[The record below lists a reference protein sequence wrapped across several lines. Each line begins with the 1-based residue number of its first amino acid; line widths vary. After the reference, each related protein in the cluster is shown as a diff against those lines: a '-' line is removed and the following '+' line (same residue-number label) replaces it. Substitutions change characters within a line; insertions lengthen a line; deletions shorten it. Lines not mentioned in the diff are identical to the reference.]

1 VTGLDL
7 LIVGLVLVLTLRGIW
22 RGFINDLSGLVGL
35 VLGYLFAGP
44 LAKCIEPF
52 LEAFVERPSLREG
65 IAYYLSLFAIYLAV
79 VFLGKLAT
87 GLSKLVLLGWLN
99 RLLGA
104 LSGITKGV
112 LIASLVALPLR
123 WIGNQFPSVG
133 PGEELRNES
142 RYFGYSL
149 RLGTW
154 LTSNLFRIEEGL
166 NTGEDS
172 AF

>member
-1 VTGLDL
+1 MTGLDL

-22 RGFINDLSGLVGL
+22 RGFINDLSGLLGL
-35 VLGYLFAGP
+35 VLGYFIAGP
-44 LAKCIEPF
+44 LAKYLDPF
-52 LEAFVERPSLREG
+52 LEAFVEGPRLREG
-65 IAYYLSLFAIYLAV
+65 IAYYLSLFVIYLTV

-104 LSGITKGV
+104 LSGFTKGI

-123 WIGNQFPSVG
+123 WIGNEFPSVG

-149 RLGTW
+149 KLGTY
-154 LTSNLFRIEEGL
+154 LNSSLFRIEDGL
-166 NTGEDS
+166 NAGED
-172 AF
+172 APF

>member
-1 VTGLDL
+1 MTGLDL

-22 RGFINDLSGLVGL
+22 RGFINDLSGLLGL
-35 VLGYLFAGP
+35 VLGYFFAGP
-44 LAKCIEPF
+44 LAKYLDPF
-52 LEAFVERPSLREG
+52 LEAFVEGPRLREG
-65 IAYYLSLFAIYLAV
+65 IAYYLSLFVIYLTV

-104 LSGITKGV
+104 LSGFTKGI

-123 WIGNQFPSVG
+123 WIGNEFPSVG
-133 PGEELRNES
+133 PGEELRNKS

-149 RLGTW
+149 KLGTY
-154 LTSNLFRIEEGL
+154 LNSSLFRIEDGL
-166 NTGEDS
+166 NTGED
-172 AF
+172 APF

>member
-1 VTGLDL
+1 MTGLDL

-22 RGFINDLSGLVGL
+22 RGFINDLSGLLGL
-35 VLGYLFAGP
+35 VLGYFFAGP
-44 LAKCIEPF
+44 LAKYLDPF
-52 LEAFVERPSLREG
+52 LEAFFEGPRLREG
-65 IAYYLSLFAIYLAV
+65 IAYYLSLFVIYLTV

-104 LSGITKGV
+104 LSGFTKGI

-123 WIGNQFPSVG
+123 WIGNEFPSVG
-133 PGEELRNES
+133 PGEELRNKS

-149 RLGTW
+149 KLGTY
-154 LTSNLFRIEEGL
+154 LNSSLFRIEDGL
-166 NTGEDS
+166 NTGED
-172 AF
+172 APF

>member
-1 VTGLDL
+1 MTGLDL

-22 RGFINDLSGLVGL
+22 RGFINDLSGLLGL
-35 VLGYLFAGP
+35 VLGYFFAGP
-44 LAKCIEPF
+44 LAKYLDPF
-52 LEAFVERPSLREG
+52 LEAFVEGPRLREG
-65 IAYYLSLFAIYLAV
+65 IAYYLSLFVIYLTV

-104 LSGITKGV
+104 LSGFTKGI

-123 WIGNQFPSVG
+123 WIGNEFPSVG
-133 PGEELRNES
+133 PSEELRNES

-149 RLGTW
+149 KLGTY
-154 LTSNLFRIEEGL
+154 LNSSLFRIEDGL
-166 NTGEDS
+166 NTGED
-172 AF
+172 APF

>member
-1 VTGLDL
+1 MTGLDL

-22 RGFINDLSGLVGL
+22 RGFINDLSGLLGL
-35 VLGYLFAGP
+35 VLGYFFAGP
-44 LAKCIEPF
+44 LAKYLDPF
-52 LEAFVERPSLREG
+52 LEAFVEGPRLREG
-65 IAYYLSLFAIYLAV
+65 IANYLSLFVIYLTV

-104 LSGITKGV
+104 LSGFTKGI

-123 WIGNQFPSVG
+123 WIGNEFPSVG

-149 RLGTW
+149 KLGTY
-154 LTSNLFRIEEGL
+154 LNSSLFRIEDGL
-166 NTGEDS
+166 NAGED
-172 AF
+172 APF

>member
-1 VTGLDL
+1 MTGLDL

-22 RGFINDLSGLVGL
+22 RGFINDLSGLLGL
-35 VLGYLFAGP
+35 VLGYFFAGP
-44 LAKCIEPF
+44 LAKYLDPF
-52 LEAFVERPSLREG
+52 LEAFVEGPRLREG
-65 IAYYLSLFAIYLAV
+65 IAYYLSLFVIYLAV

-104 LSGITKGV
+104 LSGFTKGI

-123 WIGNQFPSVG
+123 WIGNEFPSVG
-133 PGEELRNES
+133 PGEELRNKS

-149 RLGTW
+149 KLGTY
-154 LTSNLFRIEEGL
+154 LNSSLFRIEDGL
-166 NTGEDS
+166 NTGED
-172 AF
+172 APF

>member
-1 VTGLDL
+1 MTGLDL

-112 LIASLVALPLR
+112 LIASLVALPLH
-123 WIGNQFPSVG
+123 QV
-133 PGEELRNES
+133 LQ
-142 RYFGYSL
+142 
-149 RLGTW
+149 
-154 LTSNLFRIEEGL
+154 
-166 NTGEDS
+166 
-172 AF
+172 

>member
-1 VTGLDL
+1 MTGLDL

-22 RGFINDLSGLVGL
+22 RGFINDLSGLLGL
-35 VLGYLFAGP
+35 VLGYFFAGP
-44 LAKCIEPF
+44 LAKYLDPF
-52 LEAFVERPSLREG
+52 LEAFVEGPRLREG
-65 IAYYLSLFAIYLAV
+65 IAYYLSLFVIYLAV

-104 LSGITKGV
+104 FSGFTKGV

-123 WIGNQFPSVG
+123 WIGNEFPSVG
-133 PGEELRNES
+133 PGEKLRNES

-149 RLGTW
+149 KLGTY
-154 LTSNLFRIEEGL
+154 LNSSLFRIEDGL
-166 NTGEDS
+166 NTGED
-172 AF
+172 APF

>member
-1 VTGLDL
+1 MTGLDL
-7 LIVGLVLVLTLRGIW
+7 LIVGLVLVLCLRGLW
-22 RGFINDLSGLVGL
+22 RGFINDLSGLLGL
-35 VLGYLFAGP
+35 LLGYLFAGT
-44 LAKCIEPF
+44 LAKYLEPF

-104 LSGITKGV
+104 LSGFIKGI

-123 WIGNQFPSVG
+123 WIGNEFPSVG

-154 LTSNLFRIEEGL
+154 LTSNLFRVEEGL
-166 NTGEDS
+166 NARED
-172 AF
+172 APF

>member
-1 VTGLDL
+1 MTGLDL

-22 RGFINDLSGLVGL
+22 RGFINDLSGLLGL
-35 VLGYLFAGP
+35 VLGYFFAGP
-44 LAKCIEPF
+44 LAKYLDPF
-52 LEAFVERPSLREG
+52 LEAFVEGPRLREG
-65 IAYYLSLFAIYLAV
+65 IAYYLSLFVIDLTV

-104 LSGITKGV
+104 LSGFTKGI

-123 WIGNQFPSVG
+123 WIGNEFPSVG

-149 RLGTW
+149 KLGTY
-154 LTSNLFRIEEGL
+154 LNSSLFRIEDGL
-166 NTGEDS
+166 NAGED
-172 AF
+172 APF

>member
-1 VTGLDL
+1 MTGLDL

-22 RGFINDLSGLVGL
+22 RGFINDLSGLLGL
-35 VLGYLFAGP
+35 VLGYFFAGP
-44 LAKCIEPF
+44 LAKYLDPF
-52 LEAFVERPSLREG
+52 LEAFVEGPRLREG
-65 IAYYLSLFAIYLAV
+65 IAYYLSLFVIYLTV

-104 LSGITKGV
+104 LSGFTKGI

-123 WIGNQFPSVG
+123 WIGNDFPSVG

-149 RLGTW
+149 KLGTY
-154 LTSNLFRIEEGL
+154 LNSSLFRIEDGL
-166 NTGEDS
+166 NAGED
-172 AF
+172 APF

>member
-1 VTGLDL
+1 MTGLDL

-22 RGFINDLSGLVGL
+22 RGFINDLSGLLGL
-35 VLGYLFAGP
+35 VLGYFFAGP
-44 LAKCIEPF
+44 LAKYLDPF
-52 LEAFVERPSLREG
+52 LEAFVEGPRLREG
-65 IAYYLSLFAIYLAV
+65 IAYYLSLFVIYLTV

-104 LSGITKGV
+104 MSGFTKGI

-123 WIGNQFPSVG
+123 WIGNEFPSVG

-149 RLGTW
+149 KLGTY
-154 LTSNLFRIEEGL
+154 LNSSLFRIEDGL
-166 NTGEDS
+166 NAGED
-172 AF
+172 APF